1 MVAEGLAPRN
11 YPLFSAWDYVVFAI
25 MLCISAGI
33 GIFYAFKGGGQKS
46 TKEFLLAG
54 RSMSIPPVAMSLLAS
69 FMSAITVLGTP
80 AEVYT
85 YGTMF
90 WMFWITYM
98 IMVMVSAHFY
108 LPVFFDLGVTS
119 AYEYLERRFSPG
131 VRRLGSFTFIC
142 QMVMYMGIVLYAPSL
157 ALQAVTG
164 LNVWVAVMSL
174 GVVCTFYTTVGGMKA
189 VMWTDTFQVCVM
201 LAGFLAVIIQ
211 GSINEGGFAA
221 IWRRAEEGQRV
232 EFFNFDPDP
241 RVRHST
247 WSVLFGGL
255 FTWVAIFG
263 VNQSQVQRYLSVEKK
278 SRAQIALYL
287 NGFGLVVIVTL
298 ASMCGLVM
306 YARYHDC
313 DPITAGFIQT
323 SDQMMPFTVMEI
335 LSYLPGI
342 PGLFVS
348 SVFAGALS
356 TMSSGLNSLSAVTLE
371 DFVKP
376 YKKNLTESQY
386 TVITKILVAIYGAL
400 MILMAWVSSYLGSVL
415 QAALSIF
422 GMIGGPLLGLFTLG
436 MFFPWAN
443 TIGAYAGMLVGF
455 VMTFWVGIGAQVW
468 TPIVPK
474 PPVSIAGCER
484 LNETLANAT
493 TSAVSMA
500 TELFSSTTE
509 AVSDVTERPALAEMY
524 NVSYL
529 YYSLIAVL
537 SVLIVGLI
545 VSFITGAQDPAE
557 LDPRVI
563 SPFFDIVCCCFPGSC
578 LRKLHCGVPHDD
590 KDLWDK
596 KDEERAAEA
605 ERDDKDKLELTEQQ
619 NGGLEN
625 GGIENGNIKVQN
637 EVKVSYSVN
646 DDDALTVL

>member
-1 MVAEGLAPRN
+1 MVSKGLAPRA
-11 YPLFSAWDYVVFAI
+11 YPLFTAWDYVVFVI
-25 MLCISAGI
+25 LLSISAGI

-46 TKEFLLAG
+46 TKEFLLAN
-54 RSMSIPPVAMSLLAS
+54 RSMSVPPVAMSLLAS
-69 FMSAITVLGTP
+69 FMSAIVVLSAP
-80 AEVYT
+80 AEIYN
-85 YGTMF
+85 YGTMY
-90 WMFWITYM
+90 WMTCATYAVM
-98 IMVMVSAHFY
+98 IPVTAHFY
-108 LPVFFDLGVTS
+108 LPVFFDLGATS
-119 AYEYLERRFSPG
+119 AFEYLERRFSPG
-131 VRRLGSFTFIC
+131 IRRLGSFTFIC

-164 LNVWVAVMSL
+164 LNVWVAVISL
-174 GVVCTFYTTVGGMKA
+174 GVVCTFYTTIGGMKA

-211 GSINEGGFAA
+211 GSINEGGFAE
-221 IWRRAEEGQRV
+221 IWRIAERGERV

-247 WSVLFGGL
+247 WSVLIGGL

-306 YARYHDC
+306 YARYYDC

-323 SDQMMPFTVMEI
+323 SDQMMPFTVMET

-376 YKKNLTESQY
+376 YKKNLTEAQY
-386 TVITKILVAIYGAL
+386 TIITKVLVAIYGGL
-400 MILMAWVSSYLGSVL
+400 MVLMAWVSSYLGSVL

-468 TPIVPK
+468 KPIVPR

-500 TELFSSTTE
+500 TELFRSTTQ
-509 AVSDVTERPALAEMY
+509 AVSDVPERPPLAELY
-524 NVSYL
+524 NISYL

-557 LDPRVI
+557 LDPRLI
-563 SPFFDIVCCCFPGSC
+563 SPFFDIVCCCCPGSC
-578 LRKLHCGVPHDD
+578 LRKLHCGVRHDEQ
-590 KDLWDK
+590 DLWDK
-596 KDEERAAEA
+596 RDQEKAAEA
-605 ERDDKDKLELTEQQ
+605 EHDDKERLELAEQQ
-619 NGGLEN
+619 N
-625 GGIENGNIKVQN
+625 GGIENGDMKLHN
-637 EVKVSYSVN
+637 EVKVSYSVKVN

>member
-46 TKEFLLAG
+46 TKEFLLAD
-54 RSMSIPPVAMSLLAS
+54 RSMSVPPVAMSLLAS

-131 VRRLGSFTFIC
+131 IRRLGSFTFIC
-142 QMVMYMGIVLYAPSL
+142 QM
-157 ALQAVTG
+157 
-164 LNVWVAVMSL
+164 
-174 GVVCTFYTTVGGMKA
+174 
-189 VMWTDTFQVCVM
+189 VCVM

-211 GSINEGGFAA
+211 GSINEGGFSE
-221 IWRRAEEGQRV
+221 IWRIAERGQRV

-298 ASMCGLVM
+298 AAMCGLVM
-306 YARYHDC
+306 YARYENC

-376 YKKNLTESQY
+376 YKKNLTEAQY
-386 TVITKILVAIYGAL
+386 TVITKILVAIFGGL
-400 MILMAWVSSYLGSVL
+400 MMLMAWVSSYLGSVL

-443 TIGAYAGMLVGF
+443 TIGAYSGMLVGF

-468 TPIVPK
+468 KPIVPK

-484 LNETLANAT
+484 LNVTNVT

-500 TELFSSTTE
+500 TELFTGTTE
-509 AVSDVTERPALAEMY
+509 AVSDVAERPALAELY
-524 NVSYL
+524 NISYL

-545 VSFITGAQDPAE
+545 VSFLTGAQDPAK
-557 LDPRVI
+557 LDPRLI
-563 SPFFDIVCCCFPGSC
+563 SPFFDIVCCCCPGGC
-578 LRKLHCGVPHDD
+578 LRKLHCGVQHDD
-590 KDLWDK
+590 KDAWDQRDREK
-596 KDEERAAEA
+596 AAEA
-605 ERDDKDKLELTEQQ
+605 ERDDKDRLELAEQQQ
-619 NGGLEN
+619 NGGIEN
-625 GGIENGNIKVQN
+625 GGIENGGMKLQN